1 MSYMPSITLPATIF
15 NTPAV
20 SILLPVGLGLL
31 VGFYGRGTT
40 PKTYMELKQPP
51 YRPPPQVFGPVWTV
65 LYGLMGYGAYRAW
78 TVGMSSLDPLKVEDA
93 RRGATLY
100 TVQLALNLLWMPLFF
115 YLKRPIEATVD
126 IFTLTGTVGYL
137 TYVWGKVDPIA
148 SYCLMPY
155 VAWLGFASY
164 LTVGVGHLNDW
175 DLANKEKPKAQK
187 DGDTKFVNED
197 PKTQ

>member
-1 MSYMPSITLPATIF
+1 MPSITLPATIF

-100 TVQLALNLLWMPLFF
+100 TIQLALNLLWMPLFF

>member
-1 MSYMPSITLPATIF
+1 MPSITLPAAIF
-15 NTPAV
+15 NTPAI

-31 VGFYGRGTT
+31 VGYYGRTTT

-51 YRPPPQVFGPVWTV
+51 YRPPPQVFGPAWTV

-100 TVQLALNLLWMPLFF
+100 TIQLALNLLWMPLFF

-126 IFTLTGTVGYL
+126 IFALTGTVGYL

-175 DLANKEKPKAQK
+175 DLADKERPMAQK
-187 DGDTKFVNED
+187 DGETKFVNED